1 MKRFGEKLRML
12 RKTHNVTMKE
22 LAVALGI
29 SAHSY
34 ISKLENGEK
43 APSVEMAVKV
53 SHFFNVPLDNL
64 LKDDLEIDLE
74 TKP

>member
-43 APSVEMAVKV
+43 DPSVEMAVKV
-53 SHFFNVPLDNL
+53 SDFFNVSLDNL
-64 LKDDLEIDLE
+64 LKDDLEIDRE
-74 TKP
+74 AKP